1 MVEVSDIPAILARK
15 LRWLVLVPAL
25 FVALALA
32 YALVRTPLYSGAAEL
47 LVEPP
52 SLQILGKDFSG
63 REGASPLESFD
74 VDSQAYVVM
83 SNPVLTQVVEKL
95 DLQNDPAL
103 SGPGLKQRLL
113 PFLFASASSEPD
125 LTTVVEA
132 LRKTLQ
138 VSRVERTFVFKI
150 IATHPNRIKA
160 AEIAN
165 VTAQAY
171 LDETRKARSEGMQRT
186 SQSLQSQADQLRRQ
200 VEQAEAAVERYR
212 ADNGLIATTQRG
224 LVEDQQLQE
233 LNTQLT
239 QARVD
244 LEKAKNTF
252 DLVRGLSAAD
262 VEAGGVP
269 VDVNNTV
276 LSSLRVQYATLA
288 EREARASTTLGTNHP
303 QMRELAAQMQN
314 TRRMISDELSRIQR
328 NIRSDYERAQANLS
342 GLEARIGQLK
352 VANSDQAKA
361 QIELRQLEADADTK
375 RGVFQLFMKRAQ
387 ELSEQQDVEATNSR
401 ILSAAQPPLAPGGP
415 SALILVAAAAIF
427 GIVLSAGVVVGL
439 EILSGRLNSERELV
453 DWTGAPVLTNLSLQT
468 GGSSRRGL
476 FGRTKEAAPGALSG
490 DAEMGLTR
498 VAYALRYAL
507 GEDLPAN
514 ILVLK
519 TTNAVETLAITR
531 GIASSLYDMNEEV
544 LLAQALP
551 QTTRAQDE
559 RQISGR
565 RREEHKGRGLD
576 PRGARN
582 AAAPHALSR
591 YVSVERVDE
600 RRKYAGTAL
609 FTEEGQDFLLI
620 DCGSTESNPILPV
633 LLKNCDA
640 IVLVSQIGVTRM
652 ADLDRTLSY
661 LQPWQE
667 RVIGNVVLQAA

>member
-32 YALVRTPLYSGAAEL
+32 YALVRTPLYSAAAEL

-63 REGASPLESFD
+63 REGASPLESLD

-95 DLQNDPAL
+95 DLQKDPAFV
-103 SGPGLKQRLL
+103 GPGLKQRLL
-113 PFLFASASSEPD
+113 PFLFASKDSGDNLPA
-125 LTTVVEA
+125 VVEA

-138 VSRVERTFVFKI
+138 VSRVDRTFVFQI

-165 VTAQAY
+165 ATAQAY

-224 LVEDQQLQE
+224 LVEDQQLQD

-288 EREARASTTLGTNHP
+288 EREARASTTLGANHP

-361 QIELRQLEADADTK
+361 QIELRQLEADAETK
-375 RGVFQLFMKRAQ
+375 RGVYQLFMKRAQ
-387 ELSEQQDVEATNSR
+387 ELSEQQGVEATNSR
-401 ILSAAQPPLAPGGP
+401 ILSAAQPPLSPGGP

-427 GIVLSAGVVVGL
+427 GIVLTAGIAVGL

-453 DWTGAPVLTNLSLQT
+453 DWTGAPVLTNLSLQP

-519 TTNAVETLAITR
+519 TTNAVETLAVTR

-551 QTTRAQDE
+551 QATRAQDA

-565 RREEHKGRGLD
+565 RRGETRGKDLES
-576 PRGARN
+576 RGTRH
-582 AAAPHALSR
+582 AAPPHALSR
-591 YVSVERVDE
+591 YVSVERVDD
-600 RRKYAGTAL
+600 RRKYAGSAL

-667 RVIGNVVLQAA
+667 RVIGNVVLEAA